1 MTADTSAKKIWF
13 ITGASSGLGQ
23 SMALSALRAGHQVI
37 GTGRD
42 IKKAAS
48 NNPKFEENGGRW
60 LELDVS
66 KADAQHVVEQLMEE
80 EEQRLGTQSQI
91 HWVVVNNAG
100 FDLLG
105 AVEDMSEE
113 QILRYFQANVFG
125 VIRVWKAA
133 LPYLRRHRAGTVI
146 TMSSMWG
153 LLDKPEQMIYC
164 AVKST
169 IESLTQSYAGLLAPL
184 GIRVI
189 VLAPGAF
196 RTSFAANAI
205 RSDRGISEDYREHI
219 TSFINWVESARD
231 DLSILG
237 GNPDLFGPVVT
248 DAVDGQ
254 GRFELIWAQ
263 HDPTRALRVP
273 MGSDSY
279 DAIGTELK
287 SLNAWHI
294 AMSDIARSTDIE
306 N

>member
-1 MTADTSAKKIWF
+1 MATNASTKKIWF

-23 SMALSALRAGHQVI
+23 SMALSALRAGHRVI

-42 IKKAAS
+42 IKKAAA
-48 NNPKFEENGGRW
+48 NNPNFEKNGGRW
-60 LELDVS
+60 LQLDVS
-66 KADAQHVVEQLMEE
+66 KVGAQQVIEQLMEE
-80 EEQRLGTQSQI
+80 EEQRLGKPKI
-91 HWVVVNNAG
+91 HWVIVNNAG

-113 QILRYFQANVFG
+113 QILQYFQANVFG

-133 LPYLRRHRAGTVI
+133 LPYLRRHCSGTVI

-169 IESLTQSYAGLLAPL
+169 IESLTQSYAGLLASL

-196 RTSFAANAI
+196 RTSFAANATK
-205 RSDRGISEDYREHI
+205 SDRGISDDYREPI
-219 TSFINWVESARD
+219 TNFINWVESAQK

-248 DAVDGQ
+248 DAVDRQ

-263 HDPTRALRVP
+263 HDATRALRIP

-279 DAIGTELK
+279 DAIGAELK
-287 SLNAWHI
+287 NLNAWHT
-294 AMSDIARSTDIE
+294 MMGDIARSTDCDE
-306 N
+306 E